1 MTGRRSL
8 GRFGV
13 VGVLSI
19 SYCLGCAAPKPEAPK
34 SMWRSPQDQ
43 GKRRAESEIDPT
55 KVETRDDIFQI
66 VQFWPQMPWLQHTD
80 RIVGFKVTVYFR
92 SGETRL
98 GAFVPGTIFAWIY
111 ELEPDAH
118 GRRERKLAHM
128 WEFDQAEA
136 LGYRVRKRSIQ
147 GYYYGF
153 PLRWDDELR
162 LEGKLI
168 EIQLGYERRNKQL
181 VLSEHRQ
188 FRVPVPAGYVP
199 PDEETEP

>member
-8 GRFGV
+8 AGFGV
-13 VGVLSI
+13 VGALSI
-19 SYCLGCAAPKPEAPK
+19 LYCLGCAAPKPDAPK

-43 GKRRAESEIDPT
+43 GKRRAKSEIDPT

-66 VQFWPQMPWLQHTD
+66 VQFWPQMPWLQRAD
-80 RIVGFKVTVYFR
+80 RIAGFKVTVYFR

-98 GAFVPGTIFAWIY
+98 GAFVPGTIFVWVY
-111 ELEPDAH
+111 GLEPSAR
-118 GRRERKLAHM
+118 GRRERKLAYM
-128 WEFDQAEA
+128 WELDQAEA

-153 PLRWDDELR
+153 PLRWDDQLR
-162 LEGKLI
+162 LEGKLV
-168 EIQLGYERRNKQL
+168 EIQFGYERRNRQL
-181 VLSEHRQ
+181 VLSEPRE
-188 FRVPVPAGYVP
+188 FYVPIPAGYVP